1 MQTGLTATAE
11 PDEGRASLLALYEE
25 TRDRGF
31 EELRAGHLAEARE
44 RLDAALAV
52 ARRVGDPVLEDRA
65 YLNRCGVDISLDSA
79 GTGIGQLRKLLMRS
93 QDVVNCRLAAYNI
106 ARIYELRKEYKKG
119 LFYARIAR
127 ERGRQL
133 EAAEPEW
140 VASDHNQIGN
150 FLVADSR
157 FAEAVDEYRT
167 ALAAHP
173 EAPAVRRA
181 MIHGNLGYC
190 YLVLGDHR
198 RGFELLFGSLRT
210 FRRAEATAQLAVT
223 HLDLAFGYLEIER
236 YRHARRHASAA
247 LGLLER
253 GDGTEDTL
261 KNALYLLGEACH
273 LAGDEASARSHF
285 ERLQATYGDTPYL
298 ADFLLAIDVRK
309 MINLRA

>member
-1 MQTGLTATAE
+1 MQTELPATRRPA
-11 PDEGRASLLALYEE
+11 EGRPSLLSRYEA
-25 TRDRGF
+25 TRDLGF
-31 EELRAGHLAEARE
+31 EALRAGRLEEALE
-44 RLDAALAV
+44 QLDEAYEV
-52 ARRVGDPVLEDRA
+52 ARQLEDRVLEDRA
-65 YLNRCGVDISLDSA
+65 FLNRCGVHISLH
-79 GTGIGQLRKLLMRS
+79 GGGEGLGELRQLLMRS

-133 EAAEPEW
+133 EEVEPEW

-157 FAEAVDEYRT
+157 FAEAIEEYRM
-167 ALAAHP
+167 ALGAHV
-173 EAPAVRRA
+173 EAPEVRRA

-190 YLVLGDHR
+190 HLVLGDHR
-198 RGFELLFGSLRT
+198 RGFELLLRSLRT
-210 FRRAEATAQLAVT
+210 FRRAQATAQLAVT

-236 YRHARRHASAA
+236 PRHARRHAGRA
-247 LGLLER
+247 LELLER
-253 GDGTEDTL
+253 SGGSEDAW

-273 LAGDEASARSHF
+273 LSGDEATARGHF
-285 ERLQATYGDTPYL
+285 ERLQAVYGDTPYL

-309 MINLRA
+309 IINLRA